1 MMTAKYEMLHFIG
14 QEETMKLTEPK
25 KTKMSTVHEKG
36 NFQIHQTILLWEK
49 KKKEDSHQL
58 TC

>member
-14 QEETMKLTEPK
+14 QEETMKVTEPK

-36 NFQIHQTILLWEK
+36 NFQIH
-49 KKKEDSHQL
+49 
-58 TC
+58 